1 MKRSHQLF
9 ASLTLAAALST
20 TLAGCSG
27 LALNNA
33 QVKSLVQQAAV
44 LLKAI
49 DEGGLEV
56 SYDKDSILS
65 VTVDGQTITPTFDES
80 GRLLLSVTP
89 GQEKDVQVTLKEGQT
104 VQIPVRAEAG
114 DFKAGGKPPLF
125 EAFVMPG
132 EGEGQPLTGEIRRPG
147 QGGDFKDLLRGK
159 AIRLDLDQPDLKN
172 DNLRRLYIGG
182 FQVPRQSFFTEEG
195 DLFLHNSN
203 LWVIQQA
210 KAGMRQGQPGM
221 APPQGQ
227 PPQGQPGTMPQ
238 PMPGAPQPAF
248 AVQQLQ
254 PPPPGGMQPPPSGTQ
269 PPPPP
274 GGMQP
279 PPPGGMQPPPPGG
292 MLPPPPGGMQ
302 PQPGMQPPQGQPGM
316 QAAQPVTFRLVFEKA
331 PGQFAVVTIVAAKT
345 PNPPP
350 PAQMGRA
357 PVFVAADKP
366 PMIDK
371 ADLKVSLAD
380 VADMTKLEAEWNIQ
394 KGNFLPPPPPM
405 NGQPRPQGQP
415 PQPGMQPPPPGGT
428 QPPPPPPGG
437 SQPPPTG
444 GSQPISR

>member
-65 VTVDGQTITPTFDES
+65 VTVDGQTITPAFDES
-80 GRLLLSVTP
+80 GRLLLNVTP
-89 GQEKDVQVTLKEGQT
+89 GQEKNVQVTLKEGQT

-114 DFKAGGKPPLF
+114 DFTAGGKPPLF

-159 AIRLDLDQPDLKN
+159 AIRLDLDQADLKN

-221 APPQGQ
+221 Q
-227 PPQGQPGTMPQ
+227 PPPGQPGTMPQ

-254 PPPPGGMQPPPSGTQ
+254 PPPPPPGGMQ

-279 PPPGGMQPPPPGG
+279 PPPPPGG
-292 MLPPPPGGMQ
+292 MMPPPGGMQ
-302 PQPGMQPPQGQPGM
+302 PQPGMQPPPGGMQPQPGM

-350 PAQMGRA
+350 PAQMGKA

-366 PMIDK
+366 PVIDK
-371 ADLKVSLAD
+371 ADLKVTLGD
-380 VADMTKLEAEWNIQ
+380 VADVTKLEAEWNIQ

-415 PQPGMQPPPPGGT
+415 GMPPPPPPGGT
-428 QPPPPPPGG
+428 QPPPPP
-437 SQPPPTG
+437 G